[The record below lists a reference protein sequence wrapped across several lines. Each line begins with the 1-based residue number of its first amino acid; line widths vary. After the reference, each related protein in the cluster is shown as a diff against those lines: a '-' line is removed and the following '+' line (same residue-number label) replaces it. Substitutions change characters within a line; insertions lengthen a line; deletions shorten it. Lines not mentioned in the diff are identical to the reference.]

1 MRESTNFN
9 EKRNKGGKPTTKM
22 RQKGTTNIIC
32 YDYYWC
38 NIRILSSNISAH

>member
-1 MRESTNFN
+1 
-9 EKRNKGGKPTTKM
+9 M